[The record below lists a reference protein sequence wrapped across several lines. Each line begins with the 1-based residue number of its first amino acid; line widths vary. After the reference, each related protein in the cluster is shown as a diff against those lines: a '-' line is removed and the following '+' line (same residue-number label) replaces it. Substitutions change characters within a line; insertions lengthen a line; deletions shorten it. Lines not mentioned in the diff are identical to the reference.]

1 VTVEDDDDLELGMA
15 MIMSAND
22 ATARTITF
30 LVQFGKDLPSLE
42 DSEESKETQ
51 ETETK
56 PIDTCTEHES
66 LLDNSNCEP
75 SKNLMKLVDH
85 ETELLQINAR
95 EIFSELCKNTKIG
108 AMFEDEKK
116 VKAKHPLAGEFEK
129 VAEEVFK
136 DLLYSKDIEE
146 QQEEDQMSILEMAQL

>member
-30 LVQFGKDLPSLE
+30 LVKFGKDLPSLE

-75 SKNLMKLVDH
+75 SKNFMKLVDH

-146 QQEEDQMSILEMAQL
+146 EQDEDQMSILEMAQL